1 MIKYTLLFATLVLLF
16 SCGPREFEPPAEVK
30 EVLELAGDNRTELE
44 KVITHYKE
52 EGNVIKEEAAYCLLG
67 NMKNHG
73 YLEYKLVDSAGNNV
87 DFNVLDYSDY
97 EHLLD
102 GWDELEDNRGKIHF
116 EKDTFYNDYNEITAG
131 YLIKNID
138 LAYKAWDENPWAQHL
153 DFDQFCEYILPYR
166 SSNEPIEEWREYFIK
181 ELSWV
186 KDSVKNPSD
195 PIEAACFVNDY
206 IKSWFRFD
214 PRYYE
219 HPTDQ
224 GLQEMLN
231 VKLGR
236 CEDMTNL
243 AIYAMRAMGIP
254 VMSDFTPYWAN
265 TGNNHA
271 WNAIIGKDGKTVIF
285 MGGEANPGEYE
296 LGHKLAKVYRKT
308 FAIQQAS
315 LPEKMEKWDKAPPYL
330 NSNSIRDVTDEYVPA
345 QRVKI
350 ELTKGIPDSTQFS
363 YLCVFNSGEWKAID
377 YTRFYGTKA
386 TYSKVGLGVAYLPA
400 FYYDNEIVPAA
411 DAFLLNDTLSIDYKT
426 PNGNDRITLTLYSTT
441 KRITK
446 ETTDF
451 IEHAEFNKGK
461 TYILYFWHDKWEEA
475 GRKVAGEGPLIFN
488 SVPSDAIYWLV
499 EDGSRKEERIFTI
512 DGDGKQIWW

>member
-1 MIKYTLLFATLVLLF
+1 MKNTIYFIVLFLLF
-16 SCGPREFEPPAEVK
+16 SCGPRDFEPPEAVQ
-30 EVLELAGDNRTELE
+30 EVLELAGENRPALE
-44 KVITHYKE
+44 KVINHFKE
-52 EGNVIKEEAAYCLLG
+52 EGNVIKEEAAYFLLG

-73 YLEYKLVDSAGNNV
+73 YLDYKLVDSTGNEV
-87 DFNVLDYSDY
+87 DFNVLDYRDY

-102 GWDELEDNRGKIHF
+102 GWDAIEDDKGKIHF
-116 EKDTFYNDYNEITAG
+116 EKDTFYYDYNEIEAD

-138 LAYKAWDENPWAQHL
+138 LAFEAWDENPWAQHL
-153 DFDQFCEYILPYR
+153 DFEQFCEYILPYR
-166 SSNEPIEEWREYFIK
+166 SSNEPIEEWRLYFIN

-186 KDSVKNPSD
+186 KDSVQDPSD
-195 PIEAACFVNDY
+195 PIEAACYVNEY

-224 GLQEMLN
+224 GLQEMLD

-271 WNAIIGKDGKTVIF
+271 WNAIIGKNGETVIF

-308 FAIQQAS
+308 FAIQQNS
-315 LPEKMEKWDKAPPYL
+315 LPEKMEEWEKAPPYL
-330 NSNSIRDVTDEYVPA
+330 NSNSIRDVTEEYVPN

-350 ELTKGIPDSTQFS
+350 ELSRGIPDSTRFS
-363 YLCVFNSGEWKAID
+363 YLCVFNSGKWKAID
-377 YTRFYGTKA
+377 YTRFHGDKA
-386 TYSKVGLGVAYLPA
+386 YYSRVGLGVAYLPA
-400 FYYDNEIVPAA
+400 FYYDDEIIPAG
-411 DAFLLNDTLSIDYKT
+411 DAFLLNDSLTIDYKT
-426 PNGNDRITLTLYSTT
+426 PDGNNRITLTLYSTT

-451 IEHAEFNKGK
+451 IEHAAFNTGK
-461 TYILYFWHDKWEEA
+461 TYILYYWNDKWVEA
-475 GRKVAGEGPLIFN
+475 GKEIAADGPLSFKN
-488 SVPSDAIYWLV
+488 VPSDAIYWLV
-499 EDGSRKEERIFTI
+499 EEGSRKEERIFTI
-512 DGDGKQIWW
+512 DENGKQVWW